1 MIARW
6 GPAWVVA
13 CCALLA
19 AVPLGA
25 ANLLRQVALSAPEAN
40 AARLVL
46 DLSASP
52 GKPKIFALADP
63 HRLVID
69 LPDTN
74 AANALKLPRPAGPVR
89 ELRNG
94 AQAGGAQRIVLELD
108 SPFTWQSRVQGK
120 QLTVDLGRAAG
131 AQVVSAPAAAAAS
144 APPRPVPAAHAPEDS
159 GRDIIVAIDPGHGG
173 KDPGALGKGGTREK
187 DVVLAISRALA
198 KRIDAEP
205 GMRAYLTRNDDRFIV
220 LRDRIAL
227 ARRARADIFVSIH
240 ADANHKTHVT
250 GSSVYVLSSGGASSE
265 AARLLAE
272 RENAADLKGGTSL
285 SDKPD
290 ALASVLMDLSQTASI
305 ASSGEAAG
313 HVLTQLDRVGTIRK
327 TQVQNAGFVVLK
339 SPDIPSMLI
348 ETAFISNPGEEKKLR
363 TPAHQQAIADA
374 IFNGVRNYFRQHP
387 PDGTLYAQQ
396 KRERQRGLVAAR
408 ENP

>member
-1 MIARW
+1 MNARW
-6 GPAWVVA
+6 GPAWVLA

-19 AVPLGA
+19 AAPLGA
-25 ANLLRQVALSAPEAN
+25 ANLLRQAALSTPEAD

-46 DLSASP
+46 DLSTAP
-52 GKPKIFALADP
+52 GKPNIFVLADP

-69 LPDTN
+69 LPGTN
-74 AANALKLPRPAGPVR
+74 AGNSLKLPKPAGPVR
-89 ELRNG
+89 DLRNG
-94 AQAGGAQRIVLELD
+94 AQPNGALRIVLELD
-108 SPFTWQSRVQGK
+108 SPFTWQSRLQGR

-131 AQVVSAPAAAAAS
+131 AQVAATPAA
-144 APPRPVPAAHAPEDS
+144 PKPVPAAHAPKDL
-159 GRDIIVAIDPGHGG
+159 GRDIVVAIDPGHGG
-173 KDPGALGKGGTREK
+173 KDPGAVGKGGTLEK

-227 ARRARADIFVSIH
+227 ARRAGADIFISVH
-240 ADANHKTHVT
+240 ADAAHKTNVT
-250 GSSVYVLSSGGASSE
+250 GSSVYVLSTGGASSE
-265 AARLLAE
+265 AARLLAD
-272 RENAADLKGGTSL
+272 RENAADLRGGTSL
-285 SDKPD
+285 ADKPD
-290 ALASVLMDLSQTASI
+290 TLASVLMDLAQTSSI
-305 ASSGEAAG
+305 ASSGEAAA

-339 SPDIPSMLI
+339 SADIPSMLI

-363 TPAHQQAIADA
+363 TPTHQQAIADA
-374 IFNGVRNYFRQHP
+374 IFNGVRTYFRQHP

-396 KRERQRGLVAAR
+396 KRAQQGGLVVAR
-408 ENP
+408 EKP